1 MGILD
6 ILVVV
11 VDIEV
16 DDDHGPLCELEVV
29 VLGPLADQRHRVLLD
44 ELQDLLVGG
53 GLLAQVEG
61 AVLVGGMVDLGYV
74 DRHRLGRHL
83 ELLRDGGIDGV
94 KEPKT
99 ERKNGGLYNCVFYTL
114 SVIIRLHQ
122 CASKVFRTFTLHI
135 IQ

>member
-74 DRHRLGRHL
+74 DRYRLGRHL

-99 ERKNGGLYNCVFYTL
+99 ERKKNMSLVYFFTMILQYPSKLNDFEISFEHLLYTE
-114 SVIIRLHQ
+114 
-122 CASKVFRTFTLHI
+122 T
-135 IQ
+135 

>member
-1 MGILD
+1 M
-6 ILVVV
+6 VVV

-99 ERKNGGLYNCVFYTL
+99 ERKNEGGEYNCIFYTL
-114 SVIIRLHQ
+114 SVIIHLQGAR
-122 CASKVFRTFTLHI
+122 AFRTFTLHI
-135 IQ
+135 I

>member
-16 DDDHGPLCELEVV
+16 DDDHGSLCELEVV
-29 VLGPLADQRHRVLLD
+29 VLGPLADQRHRVLLN

-53 GLLAQVEG
+53 GLLAQVKG

-99 ERKNGGLYNCVFYTL
+99 ERNNEGGYTIEF
-114 SVIIRLHQ
+114 STHFQSSFII
-122 CASKVFRTFTLHI
+122 ASKVFRTFTLHI

>member
-74 DRHRLGRHL
+74 DRYRLGRHL

-99 ERKNGGLYNCVFYTL
+99 ERKKNFTFTL
-114 SVIIRLHQ
+114 SVIIHLQ
-122 CASKVFRTFTLHI
+122 GASKEFRTFTLHI

>member
-1 MGILD
+1 MIRANTSVRPSKYLEDHFSDVLGILD

-74 DRHRLGRHL
+74 DRYRLGRHL
-83 ELLRDGGIDGV
+83 ELLRDGRIDGV
-94 KEPKT
+94 KGPKT
-99 ERKNGGLYNCVFYTL
+99 ELGKMKGG
-114 SVIIRLHQ
+114 
-122 CASKVFRTFTLHI
+122 
-135 IQ
+135 

>member
-74 DRHRLGRHL
+74 DRYRLGRHL

-99 ERKNGGLYNCVFYTL
+99 ERKNGGLLYNCVSYTL
-114 SVIIRLHQ
+114 SVIIHLQ
-122 CASKVFRTFTLHI
+122 GASKVFRTFILHI
-135 IQ
+135 I